1 MIRYFLELFR
11 KIRTKSRQKRLS
23 VYIKRGNSYLFPAF
37 TINLNDPQS
46 DKIYL
51 EVGND
56 TILDCQ
62 ITFES
67 KEGKVIVGDNSFIGG
82 SHLIC
87 RNKIVIEN
95 NVFMAWGSCIYDH
108 NSHSLDY
115 RDREEDIVQQLKD
128 YRFGQNFIANKN
140 WDVVDSKS
148 ILIKSN
154 AWIGM
159 NCIILKGVT
168 IGEGAIVGA
177 GSVVTKDVPDWTV
190 VGGNPAKVIKIL
202 PENLRRK

>member
-1 MIRYFLELFR
+1 MIGYLLELFR
-11 KIRTKSRQKRLS
+11 KKRIELRHKRLS
-23 VYIKRGNSYLFPAF
+23 IYIKKGNSHLFPAF
-37 TINLNDPQS
+37 KINLNNPQVN
-46 DKIYL
+46 KIYV

-56 TILDCQ
+56 SILDCQ
-62 ITFES
+62 ITFETT
-67 KEGKVIVGDNSFIGG
+67 EGKVIVGDNSFIGG

-87 RNKIVIEN
+87 RNKIIIEN

-115 RDREEDIVQQLKD
+115 KEREKDIIQQLRD
-128 YRFGQNFIANKN
+128 YRSGQNFIANKN
-140 WDVVDSKS
+140 WDIVNSKS

-168 IGEGAIVGA
+168 IGEGSIVGA
-177 GSVVTKDVPDWTV
+177 GSVVTKDVPDWVV
-190 VGGNPAKVIKIL
+190 VGGNPAKVIKVL